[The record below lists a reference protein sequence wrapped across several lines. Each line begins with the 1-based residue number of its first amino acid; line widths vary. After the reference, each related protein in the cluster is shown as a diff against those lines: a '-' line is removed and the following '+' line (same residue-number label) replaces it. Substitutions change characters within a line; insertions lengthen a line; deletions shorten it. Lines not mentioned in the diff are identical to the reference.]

1 MERVKRPTLARLLLG
16 ASRARWLR
24 RVRPAETAFANAGTW
39 LRFYHELPRLAHTRP
54 HNTRRADFIRSIHEF
69 ADYIATNEETVFP
82 ARVAARAEDLA
93 DAALPDELPLG
104 LGHGDYAPRNAR
116 QVATA
121 AGLPLPVVR
130 KILKVLTR
138 EGLLASHRGSRG
150 GYSLARSPEQISA
163 AEMIAALDGPISLT
177 DCAVHTGV
185 CEQEASCHV
194 REPWQR
200 INAVV
205 HHALSSVTLADL
217 AGPAVA
223 NVAFHADEIP
233 LSSLGLQAPE
243 AAEP

>member
-1 MERVKRPTLARLLLG
+1 MIRL
-16 ASRARWLR
+16 
-24 RVRPAETAFANAGTW
+24 
-39 LRFYHELPRLAHTRP
+39 TR
-54 HNTRRADFIRSIHEF
+54 IS
-69 ADYIATNEETVFP
+69 DYGIVLMTQL
-82 ARVAARAEDLA
+82 AAR
-93 DAALPDELPLG
+93 
-104 LGHGDYAPRNAR
+104 GDHEPRNAR

-138 EGLLASHRGSRG
+138 EGLLASHRGSKG

-163 AEMIAALDGPISLT
+163 AEMIAALDGPIGLT
-177 DCAVHTGV
+177 ECAIHPGQ

-217 AGPAVA
+217 ARPALA
-223 NVAFHADEIP
+223 NAALHADAIP
-233 LSSLGLQAPE
+233 LSSLGLHAPE
-243 AAEP
+243 HAEP